1 MLAGI
6 VFQLVCIVFYTAL
19 AAEFLWHYTQDRPF
33 RRAFVYEHRAK
44 TPRRLKIMLLGMSI
58 MTVCLFIRSVY
69 RTAELSDG
77 WNGTIITT
85 EWPFSASLVFQVG
98 QVADICVQTCLM
110 AQWSQSPCSR

>member
-19 AAEFLWHYTQDRPF
+19 AAELLWHYAKDLPF
-33 RRAFVYEHRAK
+33 RRAFVYERRSR
-44 TPRRLKIMLLGMSI
+44 TPRGLKVMLLGMSI
-58 MTVCLFIRSVY
+58 MTICLFIRSVY

-85 EWPFSASLVFQVG
+85 EWPFGVPIL
-98 QVADICVQTCLM
+98 L
-110 AQWSQSPCSR
+110 